1 MTRETLTPAQ
11 AAAHWLACED
21 LDQSPHREQFAAWLD
36 ESEENREAWT
46 QAHAM
51 WDVFDDADDSDL
63 IAAMARAARQ
73 AGPEPV
79 ASRSSSRPFW
89 PQLIAASIA
98 VVAVSA
104 TLFMGAQQGWF
115 AQVAKPVQVAANEAP
130 SLTAIGRAD
139 YVTGKGQKSI
149 VDLPDGTR
157 VTLDADSA
165 VDVAFTGGRRD
176 VRLLNGRAFFD
187 VAHDRAH
194 PFAVQ
199 AAGRVVTALG
209 TQFDVR
215 LAPGSMRV
223 VLAEG
228 SVSVTSKGAPLVKL
242 SPGQAFAA
250 QDGAAGKVSP
260 ADLDEALAWK
270 QGVVE
275 FRDQPLSE
283 AIVLLNRYTRA
294 QIVIKDPK
302 VAALASP
309 GFSRRATSLGSA
321 ARCRWS
327 CRSGWSPATPTPTN
341 WSRRSARAWLQKRLS
356 RVSSKR
362 RPRGSP

>member
-11 AAAHWLACED
+11 AAARWLARDD
-21 LDQSPHREQFAAWLD
+21 LDLSPQREQFAAWLD

-51 WDVFDDADDSDL
+51 WDVFDDAEASDL

-79 ASRSSSRPFW
+79 AKPFW

-104 TLFMGAQQGWF
+104 TLLVGGQQGWF
-115 AQVAKPVQVAANEAP
+115 DRAGKPTQVAVNDVA
-130 SLTAIGRAD
+130 SLTARGRPD

-149 VDLPDGTR
+149 VNLPDGTR
-157 VTLDADSA
+157 VTLDAESA
-165 VDVAFTGGRRD
+165 VDVAYTGGRRD
-176 VRLLNGRAFFD
+176 VRLLSGRAYFD
-187 VAHDRAH
+187 VAHDKAH
-194 PFAVQ
+194 PFAVE

-209 TQFDVR
+209 TQFDVS
-215 LAPGSMRV
+215 LSPGAVRV

-228 SVSVTSKGAPLVKL
+228 SVSIVSAAGQAPMPVVKL
-242 SPGQAFAA
+242 TPGQAFSA
-250 QDGAAGKVSP
+250 QDGAAGKVSA
-260 ADLDEALAWK
+260 ADLDEALSWS

-275 FRDQPLSE
+275 FQDLPLSE
-283 AIVLLNRYTRA
+283 AVGMLNRYTRA

-302 VAALASP
+302 VAALRITGVFKTGDIKRFGRSVSLALP
-309 GFSRRATSLGSA
+309 VRMIARDADTYELVATG
-321 ARCRWS
+321 R
-327 CRSGWSPATPTPTN
+327 
-341 WSRRSARAWLQKRLS
+341 
-356 RVSSKR
+356 
-362 RPRGSP
+362 